1 MNMSKTL
8 GKYNKL
14 YCKQPT
20 YDGEVCV
27 VRHVF
32 GDSVAEEVGL
42 VDQLDGTGQD
52 GPHLVLNTLIKRKHR
67 VSKKLYIH
75 TFTIMDK
82 SRFVH
87 HVKCCVR
94 YRNPLQIPSLPSSFF
109 PISFFPTG
117 FGVAGES
124 LRVESRCS
132 R

>member
-1 MNMSKTL
+1 MSKTL

-75 TFTIMDK
+75 TFKSWISRGLFIMLNVVSDIGTHCK
-82 SRFVH
+82 F
-87 HVKCCVR
+87 
-94 YRNPLQIPSLPSSFF
+94 LPYLVLSF
-109 PISFFPTG
+109 P
-117 FGVAGES
+117 
-124 LRVESRCS
+124 
-132 R
+132 

>member
-1 MNMSKTL
+1 MSKTL

-52 GPHLVLNTLIKRKHR
+52 GPHLVLYALIKRKHR

-75 TFTIMDK
+75 TFKSLISRGLFIMLNVMLDIGTLCIY
-82 SRFVH
+82 F
-87 HVKCCVR
+87 
-94 YRNPLQIPSLPSSFF
+94 LPSSFF